1 MISMLTKL
9 VSSAHGRDALFRQ
22 AGHYVTLARIE
33 ARDAAVHVQRRIV
46 YVIAASVL
54 AGVTLVMFGVGVM
67 LYAFLV
73 TSGVP
78 LVGNAA
84 HVLWAA
90 PAIATLLTAIFV
102 GLATHDAQ
110 AAPFD
115 ELRRQFEQD
124 ARLLR
129 TTTPSTDDDTA
140 VSTT

>member
-1 MISMLTKL
+1 MISTLAKL
-9 VSSAHGRDALFRQ
+9 ASSAQGRDALFRQ

-46 YVIAASVL
+46 YVVAAAVL

-67 LYAFLV
+67 LYAFLA

-78 LVGNAA
+78 LTGNAV
-84 HVLWAA
+84 HVLWVTPVIAA
-90 PAIATLLTAIFV
+90 LLTAIFV
-102 GLATHDAQ
+102 GMATHDTQ

-129 TTTPSTDDDTA
+129 TTPAPDHPSASTP
-140 VSTT
+140 